1 MTNTFLNYKAATLFL
16 LSIFPWIQKT
26 LCIIC
31 FCEKHCSENQS
42 SGSCEVKSGGHCF
55 VAVKNIWEP
64 EKGEYIQQWTSG
76 CLSSKKIGSEKCE
89 SYLMPRL
96 QGHLIKCCN
105 ETSFCNSHEI
115 RIRPTLAT
123 RMTISSQALLI
134 LSVASL
140 SVSLFLFSLSI
151 VIIYH
156 RYSTDDTKAYPTPK
170 ATQSNLRDL
179 IDQSSGSGS
188 GLQLLVER
196 TIAKQLTLFE
206 CIGKGRYGEVWM
218 AKWRA
223 DKVAVK
229 IFLTS
234 EESAWFK
241 EIEIYN
247 TVLMIHENIL
257 GCIAADIQGTGT
269 WTQMLLI
276 TDYHENGSLFEYLQA
291 KILDKTALLKIC
303 LSMAA
308 GIAYLHTEIF
318 GTPGKPALAHRDI
331 KSKNILIKRNGEC
344 AIADFGLA
352 VRFSSKSGTI
362 DAVSDIRVGT
372 RRYMAPEVLDQTLDV
387 TSFNAFKMA
396 DVYSMGL
403 VLWEAC
409 RRCTTDFR
417 TSVVDF
423 YSLPYQDVV
432 PSNPSFEDM
441 KLVVCVKRLRPP
453 MPTRWESDTVLYSL
467 RQTILECWHQVPG
480 VRLTALRVQSL
491 KGIIQWSGYS
501 GD

>member
-76 CLSSKKIGSEKCE
+76 CLSSKKI
-89 SYLMPRL
+89 
-96 QGHLIKCCN
+96 
-105 ETSFCNSHEI
+105 
-115 RIRPTLAT
+115 
-123 RMTISSQALLI
+123 
-134 LSVASL
+134 
-140 SVSLFLFSLSI
+140 
-151 VIIYH
+151 
-156 RYSTDDTKAYPTPK
+156 
-170 ATQSNLRDL
+170 
-179 IDQSSGSGS
+179 
-188 GLQLLVER
+188 
-196 TIAKQLTLFE
+196 
-206 CIGKGRYGEVWM
+206 
-218 AKWRA
+218 
-223 DKVAVK
+223 
-229 IFLTS
+229 
-234 EESAWFK
+234 
-241 EIEIYN
+241 
-247 TVLMIHENIL
+247 

-480 VRLTALRVQSL
+480 VRLTALRVKKTLSKL
-491 KGIIQWSGYS
+491 YINNLNNTIDDKNIIV
-501 GD
+501 